1 MIDKVVKQ
9 HFTHGSSGKCCKTTP
24 GYYCLDLAVKIY
36 MFSSSPEKKKWNKV
50 KKSSKI
56 GQD

>member
-36 MFSSSPEKKKWNKV
+36 MFSSSPEKKMEQ
-50 KKSSKI
+50 SKEI
-56 GQD
+56 Q